1 MTFDEWRARYDTLT
15 FHEHQQINAEWA
27 VLYPEQRSFAT
38 DKVAVFLGERAH
50 GSVVELGGW
59 DGQLAALMLHRFPDI
74 ETWVNYDI
82 TPNVPQACNDPRY
95 ERVVLDDWPWLRD
108 ARGDV
113 LVASH
118 VFEHMRAAQVTL
130 LLDRWDVDAV
140 YVDAPVNGGVWD
152 GYHGSHILELD
163 VPGLLGLVADCGY
176 RVTHSEPGLVAFFD
190 R

>member
-15 FHEHQQINAEWA
+15 FHEHQQANTEWA
-27 VLYPEQRSFAT
+27 VLYPEQRSFDS
-38 DKVAVFLGERAH
+38 DKVAAFLAGRAH

-59 DGQLAALMLHRFPDI
+59 DGQLAALMLEQFPDI

-82 TPNVPQACNDPRY
+82 TDVPQVCTDHRY

-108 ARGDV
+108 ARADA

-118 VFEHMRAAQVTL
+118 VFEHMRGSQIRL
-130 LLDRWDVDAV
+130 LLERWDVDAV
-140 YVDAPVNGGVWD
+140 FVDAPLATSWD

-163 VPGLLGLVADCGY
+163 KDGLVELVESCGFTT
-176 RVTHSEPGLVAFFD
+176 RSVAAGVIATFS